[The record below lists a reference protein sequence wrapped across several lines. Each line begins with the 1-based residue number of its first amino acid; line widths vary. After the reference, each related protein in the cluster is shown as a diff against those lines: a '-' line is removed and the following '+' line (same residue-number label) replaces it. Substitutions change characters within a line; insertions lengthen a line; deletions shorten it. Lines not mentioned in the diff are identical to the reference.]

1 MNIQDKTGGEIHPT
15 EEASRPRI
23 RVGITHGDINGVGYE
38 LIFKTFAEPD
48 IFDLCIPV
56 VYGAA
61 KVAAYHRKALGS
73 QTSFQVIESAEKAQ
87 VGRLNL
93 ISCTDEEVK
102 TEFGSASAEAGGV
115 AYKALE
121 AAVAD
126 MKAGKIDVLVT
137 CPINKATIQSASF
150 RFPGHTE
157 YLADRLGNGAEPLMI
172 LMNGRLRVALVT
184 THLALRQVAEAVTA
198 DAIERKL
205 RLFHQSLRRDFLL
218 PMPRIA
224 VLGLNPHNGDHGA
237 IGVEEDEVISPVI
250 RKMTDE
256 GLHVYGPYSADGF
269 FGSGVYKHFDGVLA
283 MYHDQGLAPF
293 KALSMDDGV
302 NFTAGL
308 PYVRTSPDH
317 GTAYDI
323 AGQGV
328 ATEHSFRQALYAA
341 IDIFRHRQMDDEAR
355 RDPLPQLY
363 KDRRED
369 GERPRRFNRERSL
382 GAEVPG
388 TSKPAVAEKA
398 STEGDV

>member
-1 MNIQDKTGGEIHPT
+1 MNIQDKTNGENHRP
-15 EEASRPRI
+15 EGPSRPLI

-38 LIFKTFAEPD
+38 LIFKTFAESD

-61 KVAAYHRKALGS
+61 KVAAYHRKALGA
-73 QTSFQVIESAEKAQ
+73 QTNFQVVENADKAQ
-87 VGRLNL
+87 AGRLNL
-93 ISCTDEEVK
+93 ISVTDEEVK
-102 TEFGSASAEAGGV
+102 IEFGKASPEAGAV

-126 MKAGKIDVLVT
+126 MKSGKIDVLVT
-137 CPINKATIQSASF
+137 CPINKATIQRDGF
-150 RFPGHTE
+150 HFPGHTE
-157 YLADRLGNGAEPLMI
+157 YLADRLGEGATPLMI
-172 LMNGRLRVALVT
+172 LMNGSLRVALVT
-184 THLALRQVAEAVTA
+184 THLALREVAEAVTA
-198 DAIERKL
+198 DSIAQKL
-205 RLFHQSLRRDFLL
+205 RLFYQTLRSDFLL

-250 RKMTDE
+250 RQMTDE
-256 GLHVYGPYSADGF
+256 GLHVFGPYSADGF

-302 NFTAGL
+302 NYTAAL
-308 PYVRTSPDH
+308 PFVRTSPDH

-323 AGQGV
+323 AGQGI
-328 ATEHSFRQALYAA
+328 ASDHSFRQALYAA
-341 IDIFRHRQMDDEAR
+341 IDIFRNRQLDGEAR
-355 RDPLPQLY
+355 LNPLPKLY

-369 GERPRRFNRERSL
+369 GDRPRRFSRERNY
-382 GAEVPG
+382 GAEVSNPA
-388 TSKPAVAEKA
+388 KPAAAEA
-398 STEGDV
+398 QTTEGEA